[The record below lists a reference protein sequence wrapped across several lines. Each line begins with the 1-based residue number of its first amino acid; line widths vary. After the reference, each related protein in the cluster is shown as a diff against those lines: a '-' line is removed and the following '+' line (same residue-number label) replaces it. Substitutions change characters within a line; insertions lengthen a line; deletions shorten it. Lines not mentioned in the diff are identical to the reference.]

1 MRSIPVDHQKEI
13 AQFIKNGDFEQ
24 TDEGLL
30 IHRSILAR
38 GRYTHSVNGQDVRVD
53 YNLIPT
59 EGIAYIL
66 DSSLGATAKISAW
79 YLAAFSGNVSPAANW
94 TAANFASQASE
105 ITSTTEGYSN
115 ATRPTW
121 TPGASS
127 AGVIGN
133 LASKAVFT
141 IVCTTSVNISGAGL
155 LSSNVRGGTSGV
167 LVSASRFNSVR
178 QVYNGDAFE
187 LGYEVELQDS

>member
-1 MRSIPVDHQKEI
+1 MNHQKEI
-13 AQFIKNGDFEQ
+13 AQFVKNGDFEV
-24 TDEGLL
+24 TPEGLL

-38 GRYTHSVNGQDVRVD
+38 GRYTHSVNGKDVQVD
-53 YNLIPT
+53 HNLIPT

-66 DSSLGATAKISAW
+66 GAALGATAKITTW
-79 YLAAFSGNVSPAANW
+79 YLAVFSGNVNPAASW
-94 TAANFASQASE
+94 TAANFATQASE

-115 ATRPTW
+115 ATRPVW
-121 TPGASS
+121 TPGAVS

-133 LASKAVFT
+133 LASKATFD
-141 IVCTTSVNISGAGL
+141 IVCTTSVNISGAAL
-155 LSSNVRGGTSGV
+155 LSSNTRGGTTGS
-167 LVSASRFNSVR
+167 LASASRFATVR

>member
-1 MRSIPVDHQKEI
+1 MDHQKDI
-13 AQFIKNGDFEQ
+13 ARFVKNGDFEV
-24 TDEGLL
+24 TPEGLL

-38 GRYTHSVNGQDVRVD
+38 GRYTHSVNGKDERVD
-53 YNLIPT
+53 HNLIPT

-66 DSSLGATAKISAW
+66 DSALGSTAKISAW

-94 TAANFASQASE
+94 TAANFAAQASE
-105 ITSTTEGYSN
+105 ITSTSEGYSN
-115 ATRPTW
+115 ATRPVW
-121 TPGASS
+121 TSGSTT

-133 LASKAVFT
+133 LSSKAVFN
-141 IVCTTSVNISGAGL
+141 IVCTTNVNISGAAL
-155 LSSNVRGGTSGV
+155 LSSSVRGGTSGV
-167 LVSASRFNSVR
+167 LVSASRFASVR